1 MVFIMRE
8 ITEGSNP
15 SVIMQKHNRLFSRSE
30 PWKAELFIMY
40 TLIVIFFYTVLSEIF
55 SKRISFNTSI
65 FYYNNKCNLYNKKV
79 KS

>member
-40 TLIVIFFYTVLSEIF
+40 TLIFIFFLNTVLSEIF
-55 SKRISFNTSI
+55 SKRTTFNTYKYI
-65 FYYNNKCNLYNKKV
+65 LLQ
-79 KS
+79 